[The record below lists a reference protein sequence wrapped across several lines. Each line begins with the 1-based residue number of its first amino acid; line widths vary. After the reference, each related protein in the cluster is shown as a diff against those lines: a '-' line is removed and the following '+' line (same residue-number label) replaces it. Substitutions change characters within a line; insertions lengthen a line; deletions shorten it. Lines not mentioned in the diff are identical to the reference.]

1 MKRRYPIYFIIFLQ
15 CAVFFALGAAIF
27 GFKREAELQRECIIQ
42 PSSEL
47 NANREQAGSTD
58 VEESCQPSSGAWT
71 VHEDRKIVD
80 YNVCFIERFERRL
93 QQMTCAEN
101 GATTRQYNKVVS
113 DWTFVGSR
121 SC

>member
-1 MKRRYPIYFIIFLQ
+1 MKRPYPIYFIILLQ
-15 CAVFFALGAAIF
+15 CAVIFAVGASIF
-27 GFKREAELQRECIIQ
+27 GVKREADRRRESIMQ

-47 NANREQAGSTD
+47 NTNREQVGSTD
-58 VEESCQPSSGAWT
+58 AAESCQPSSGAWT